1 MAKQRSRC
9 SGASMRTPEQLLEDQ
24 RRLERCA
31 EFEALI
37 ERVAKKHPG
46 LSLREL
52 AAKLPARESARLLE
66 LADELSIW
74 SQEVHAP

>member
-1 MAKQRSRC
+1 
-9 SGASMRTPEQLLEDQ
+9 MRTREQLLEDE

-31 EFEALI
+31 ELEALI

-52 AAKLPARESARLLE
+52 AAKLPAAEGESLLV
-66 LADELSIW
+66 LIDELEIQSRETRAM
-74 SQEVHAP
+74 EVRR